1 MGLLDKV
8 KGLVSGNKD
17 TITGGVDKAADVA
30 KDKLPDEH
38 SGKVDQAAD
47 AIKDQINKLDG

>member
-1 MGLLDKV
+1 MGMLDKV
-8 KGLVSGNKD
+8 KGLIAGNKD
-17 TITGGVDKAADVA
+17 KVEDGVDKVADVA

-38 SGKVDQAAD
+38 GGKVDQAAD